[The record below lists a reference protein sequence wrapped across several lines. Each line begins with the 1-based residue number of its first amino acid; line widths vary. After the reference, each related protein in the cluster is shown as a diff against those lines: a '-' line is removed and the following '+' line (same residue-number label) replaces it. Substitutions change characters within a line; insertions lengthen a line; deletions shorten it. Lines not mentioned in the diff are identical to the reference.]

1 MGASWEASQM
11 RSGAILQFP
20 VQNNIMMAH
29 YERGGSV
36 VDSLTL
42 SLLRATLRIFRNQN
56 KKLISDK
63 DTLLANVT

>member
-1 MGASWEASQM
+1 M

-42 SLLRATLRIFRNQN
+42 SLLRATAGVHYESSETRTKNSFQIKTRC
-56 KKLISDK
+56 
-63 DTLLANVT
+63 